1 MVSGLFK
8 AIEEKGVIMWWR
20 RATLKSS
27 AKELIQKNYWWLVLV
42 TLIFGIVAGKG
53 MSFNF
58 NLNSFGINKNVGF
71 ANREFSDL
79 SDNYMED
86 ILNNTYDGDSLY
98 EQFRIIDDMSFS
110 NVFSSYKKIVDTVFG
125 ELFGGF
131 SVMNT
136 MIILCLLCIIMIA
149 TIVLRAFVTAPF
161 EVGCRRWFLR
171 HRTEDAKAGELVY
184 AFKKGYMNVVKIM
197 FCRTLFTALWSLLLI
212 VPGIVKSYEYRMIP
226 YLLAE
231 NPEMSMQE
239 AFGISKEMML
249 GNKWDTFVLDL
260 SFLGWHFLSALT
272 CGILGIFYVN
282 PYVQLTNTELYV
294 ELCNPAMNKDHYN
307 F

>member
-1 MVSGLFK
+1 
-8 AIEEKGVIMWWR
+8 MWWR
-20 RATLKSS
+20 RETLKSS

-42 TLIFGIVAGKG
+42 TLILGFVAGKG
-53 MSFNF
+53 LSLDFNF
-58 NLNSFGINKNVGF
+58 NNSSNTKNFGFI
-71 ANREFSDL
+71 NREFSHF

-98 EQFRIIDDMSFS
+98 DEFGLMDDMSFS
-110 NVFSSYKKIVDTVFG
+110 NALSSYKNMVNTVFG
-125 ELFGGF
+125 ELFGGV
-131 SVMNT
+131 SVVNA
-136 MIILCLLCIIMIA
+136 MIILCLFCMIMI
-149 TIVLRAFVTAPF
+149 TMIVLRAFALAPF

-171 HRTEDAKAGELVY
+171 HRTEEAKAGELVY
-184 AFKKGYMNVVKIM
+184 AFRKGYLNVVKVM
-197 FCRTLFTALWSLLLI
+197 FCRKLFTALWSLLFI

-226 YLLAE
+226 FLLAE

-239 AFGISKEMML
+239 AFGISKEMMM

-272 CGILGIFYVN
+272 CGILAVFYVN

-307 F
+307 Y